1 MGETL
6 GDMRLSPAV
15 AADMLSVEGEG
26 GEEGGGEGGRD
37 GALAGTLGTSAA
49 ALSHHT
55 RTLELQNWVKH
66 VAAHRAVTAVAS

>member
-26 GEEGGGEGGRD
+26 GGGGGRD